1 MISLVCA
8 FSTHAAIVKV
18 LERGCTRSIP
28 RDPDEGEDFSVA
40 ALAYDSKIIN
50 LFALI
55 GTCDTFTVSLC
66 FFTVS
71 RQPHNHS
78 QH

>member
-1 MISLVCA
+1 MITLVCA

-18 LERGCTRSIP
+18 LERGRTRSIP

-40 ALAYDSKIIN
+40 ALAYDSKMIN

-55 GTCDTFTVSLC
+55 GNEI
-66 FFTVS
+66 
-71 RQPHNHS
+71 RK
-78 QH
+78 